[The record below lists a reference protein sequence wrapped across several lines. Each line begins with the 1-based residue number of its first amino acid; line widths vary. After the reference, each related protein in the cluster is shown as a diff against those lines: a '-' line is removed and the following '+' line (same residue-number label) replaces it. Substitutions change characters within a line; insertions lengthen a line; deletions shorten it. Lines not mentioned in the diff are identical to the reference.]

1 MSTMLASLSDSKTCS
16 TPQSHLAFTYGLFI
30 VSGGAVWHLVA
41 DGAFSSI
48 LTLSVMVQC
57 LGVALLGLKVVSTG
71 SASGISSKALSLDA
85 LSLCFRLS
93 STLWLNGYLPADA
106 TGDHVFQI
114 VDSCS
119 LCIIT
124 WLLYQ
129 VLVVKRHTYQ
139 EAEDSLS
146 VLPMV
151 VVAFALAT
159 LLHAN
164 MNNKPLFDI
173 FWMASLFI
181 STVSVVP
188 QLWLITKTGGGIE
201 ALTSH
206 HIAAMAVSRVLSGI
220 FMWHARRDITC
231 NPWMGGMNH
240 AIWAILG
247 AHVLHLVLLG
257 DFAFYYIKAVL
268 ARGLNC
274 RIETTEDCFV

>member
-1 MSTMLASLSDSKTCS
+1 LL
-16 TPQSHLAFTYGLFI
+16 LTYGLFI
-30 VSGGAVWHLVA
+30 LSGGAVWHLVA

-48 LTLSVMVQC
+48 LTMSVIVQC
-57 LGVALLGLKVVSTG
+57 LGVVLLGLKMVSTD
-71 SASGISSKALSLDA
+71 SASGISAKALSMDA
-85 LSLCFRLS
+85 LALCFRLS
-93 STLWLNGYLPADA
+93 STLWLNGYLPVDA
-106 TGDHVFQI
+106 TGDHVYQLFDI
-114 VDSCS
+114 CS
-119 LCIIT
+119 LAIIA

-139 EAEDSLS
+139 EEEDSLS
-146 VLPMV
+146 VLPMTIMSFV
-151 VVAFALAT
+151 LAI

-173 FWMASLFI
+173 FWMASLFV
-181 STVSVVP
+181 STVSVLP
-188 QLWLITKTGGGIE
+188 QLWLINKTGGRIE

-231 NPWMGGMNH
+231 YQWIGGMNH

-247 AHVLHLVLLG
+247 AHLFHLVFLG
-257 DFAFYYIKAVL
+257 DFAYYYLKAVL

-274 RIETTEDCFV
+274 HIETIEDCYV

>member
-1 MSTMLASLSDSKTCS
+1 MFASESGKKTYK
-16 TPQSHLAFTYGLFI
+16 TPQSHLLCTYGFFI
-30 VSGGAVWHLVA
+30 MSGGAVWHLVA

-57 LGVALLGLKVVSTG
+57 LGVVFLGLKLVSTD
-71 SASGISSKALSLDA
+71 SASGISAKALSLDA
-85 LSLCFRLS
+85 LALCFRLS
-93 STLWLNGYLPADA
+93 STIWLNGYLPVDA
-106 TGDHVFQI
+106 TGDHVYQL
-114 VDSCS
+114 VDICS
-119 LCIIT
+119 LCIIV

-139 EAEDSLS
+139 EEEDSFS
-146 VLPMV
+146 VLRMASASFV
-151 VVAFALAT
+151 LAT

-181 STVSVVP
+181 STVSVLP
-188 QLWLITKTGGGIE
+188 QLWLITKTGGCIE

-231 NPWMGGMNH
+231 NPWIGGLNH
-240 AIWAILG
+240 GIWAILG
-247 AHVLHLVLLG
+247 AHLLHLVLLG
-257 DFAFYYIKAVL
+257 DFAYYYIKAVF

-274 RIETTEDCFV
+274 RIETVDDCYV

>member
-1 MSTMLASLSDSKTCS
+1 MSDSKTYS
-16 TPQSHLAFTYGLFI
+16 TPQSHLVFTYGLFI

-114 VDSCS
+114 VDICS

-146 VLPMV
+146 VLPMA

-231 NPWMGGMNH
+231 NPWMSGMNH